1 MSNFQKDV
9 QLLADLQ
16 GLIEKRE
23 KQVNPPEGST
33 AIMGAISP
41 VLRAAMPAAQKAAQR
56 ELDILV
62 RGEKPPGRAD
72 GGSEMSARREHRLRN
87 LERRV
92 AELETIAATPVF
104 IHTKGDGGEDYVL
117 EAVWSKEE
125 ADTHPDKRLS
135 LLDRL
140 KNIFTGGHEK

>member
-9 QLLADLQ
+9 QLLADLH

-33 AIMGAISP
+33 AIMGAILP

-62 RGEKPPGRAD
+62 RVKNRLGELMEGQR
-72 GGSEMSARREHRLRN
+72 
-87 LERRV
+87 
-92 AELETIAATPVF
+92 
-104 IHTKGDGGEDYVL
+104 
-117 EAVWSKEE
+117 
-125 ADTHPDKRLS
+125 
-135 LLDRL
+135 
-140 KNIFTGGHEK
+140 

>member
-62 RGEKPPGRAD
+62 RVKNRLGELM
-72 GGSEMSARREHRLRN
+72 ERLRA

-92 AELETIAATPVF
+92 EALETIAATPVF
-104 IHTKGDGGEDYVL
+104 IHTQGDGKEDYVL
-117 EAVWSKEE
+117 EAVWSKET
-125 ADTHPDKRLS
+125 ADTYPDKRLS

>member
-41 VLRAAMPAAQKAAQR
+41 VLTP
-56 ELDILV
+56 
-62 RGEKPPGRAD
+62 
-72 GGSEMSARREHRLRN
+72 SAR
-87 LERRV
+87 
-92 AELETIAATPVF
+92 APQTA
-104 IHTKGDGGEDYVL
+104 K
-117 EAVWSKEE
+117 
-125 ADTHPDKRLS
+125 
-135 LLDRL
+135 
-140 KNIFTGGHEK
+140 

>member
-33 AIMGAISP
+33 AIMGA
-41 VLRAAMPAAQKAAQR
+41 MPAAQKAAQR

-62 RGEKPPGRAD
+62 RVKNRLGELMEGQR
-72 GGSEMSARREHRLRN
+72 
-87 LERRV
+87 
-92 AELETIAATPVF
+92 
-104 IHTKGDGGEDYVL
+104 
-117 EAVWSKEE
+117 
-125 ADTHPDKRLS
+125 
-135 LLDRL
+135 
-140 KNIFTGGHEK
+140 

>member
-41 VLRAAMPAAQKAAQR
+41 VLRAAMPGCQAHAGPLCQ
-56 ELDILV
+56 
-62 RGEKPPGRAD
+62 P
-72 GGSEMSARREHRLRN
+72 HRKRPSVSL
-87 LERRV
+87 
-92 AELETIAATPVF
+92 TS
-104 IHTKGDGGEDYVL
+104 
-117 EAVWSKEE
+117 WS
-125 ADTHPDKRLS
+125 
-135 LLDRL
+135 
-140 KNIFTGGHEK
+140 G

>member
-56 ELDILV
+56 ELDILPQ
-62 RGEKPPGRAD
+62 RGGRLPRPVC
-72 GGSEMSARREHRLRN
+72 G
-87 LERRV
+87 RV
-92 AELETIAATPVF
+92 CELVPQ
-104 IHTKGDGGEDYVL
+104 
-117 EAVWSKEE
+117 
-125 ADTHPDKRLS
+125 
-135 LLDRL
+135 
-140 KNIFTGGHEK
+140 GHV

>member
-62 RGEKPPGRAD
+62 RVKNRLGELMEGQRSAPAGSTVSATWSAGSRSWRPSLLLRCSSTPRETAGRTTFWKPCG
-72 GGSEMSARREHRLRN
+72 ARRKP
-87 LERRV
+87 
-92 AELETIAATPVF
+92 TP
-104 IHTKGDGGEDYVL
+104 TPTSG
-117 EAVWSKEE
+117 
-125 ADTHPDKRLS
+125 
-135 LLDRL
+135 
-140 KNIFTGGHEK
+140 